1 MIQSRTNHGRLWD
14 GIQQIDLTLKNLAGR
29 TLGGGQQF
37 ADLRDG
43 ARERAEEREEERRE
57 ERRQDRQEHRMFLV
71 SCCNFNEKK
80 LK

>member
-1 MIQSRTNHGRLWD
+1 MIQSRTNHGRLWN
-14 GIQQIDLTLKNLAGR
+14 GIQQIDLTLKNLSWQS
-29 TLGGGQQF
+29 LGEGQQV
-37 ADLRDG
+37 ADFRDG

-57 ERRQDRQEHRMFLV
+57 ERRQDCQEHRMFLV